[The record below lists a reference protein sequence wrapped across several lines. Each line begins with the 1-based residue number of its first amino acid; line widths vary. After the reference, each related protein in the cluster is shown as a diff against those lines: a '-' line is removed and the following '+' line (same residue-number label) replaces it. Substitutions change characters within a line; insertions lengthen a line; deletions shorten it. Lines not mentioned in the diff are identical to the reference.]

1 MQSRLVGDFREDI
14 ESRSRRGTVNNSV
27 LDEGYMPPWI
37 IGTRKFVHEMNPD
50 RCRTQSKLADES
62 QLLEVYGFD
71 QRDRTFTFF
80 DSRVVDSTISATI
93 SNFMSINSNGTK
105 NIPGHGPGTLLLFL
119 SYVFVIRTIVRKQ
132 REPCARPISQKRR
145 GTTANFQISI
155 FDFSFTFRLEI
166 A

>member
-1 MQSRLVGDFREDI
+1 MQSRFVGDFREGI
-14 ESRSRRGTVNNSV
+14 ESKSRRGTVNNSV

-71 QRDRTFTFF
+71 QCDRTFTFF

-93 SNFMSINSNGTK
+93 SNFMSTNGNGTNK
-105 NIPGHGPGTLLLFL
+105 KHSGPRPGHIALGF
-119 SYVFVIRTIVRKQ
+119 SYVFFVRK
-132 REPCARPISQKRR
+132 RVR
-145 GTTANFQISI
+145 TTESLVPEQSCKKEGGNHGQFSNFDLLCLLH
-155 FDFSFTFRLEI
+155 F
-166 A
+166 

>member
-14 ESRSRRGTVNNSV
+14 ESKSRRGTVNNSV

-105 NIPGHGPGTLLLFL
+105 NIPGHGPGTLLLAF
-119 SYVFVIRTIVRKQ
+119 RT
-132 REPCARPISQKRR
+132 S
-145 GTTANFQISI
+145 
-155 FDFSFTFRLEI
+155 FSFEKECDKSRALCPNNLTKKKGDYGQF
-166 A
+166 

>member
-1 MQSRLVGDFREDI
+1 MQSRLVGDFRENI
-14 ESRSRRGTVNNSV
+14 ESKSRRGTVNNSV

-105 NIPGHGPGTLLLFL
+105 QKTFRATARAHCSWFFVRLFRL
-119 SYVFVIRTIVRKQ
+119 KKSAKNREPSARTIL
-132 REPCARPISQKRR
+132 QKRR
-145 GTTANFQISI
+145 GNDGQFSN
-155 FDFSFTFRLEI
+155 FDFCNLFHF
-166 A
+166 

>member
-1 MQSRLVGDFREDI
+1 
-14 ESRSRRGTVNNSV
+14 
-27 LDEGYMPPWI
+27 MPPWI

-93 SNFMSINSNGTK
+93 SNFMSINSNGTTTK
-105 NIPGHGPGTLLLFL
+105 NPGHGPGTLLL
-119 SYVFVIRTIVRKQ
+119 VFRT
-132 REPCARPISQKRR
+132 
-145 GTTANFQISI
+145 
-155 FDFSFTFRLEI
+155 
-166 A
+166 